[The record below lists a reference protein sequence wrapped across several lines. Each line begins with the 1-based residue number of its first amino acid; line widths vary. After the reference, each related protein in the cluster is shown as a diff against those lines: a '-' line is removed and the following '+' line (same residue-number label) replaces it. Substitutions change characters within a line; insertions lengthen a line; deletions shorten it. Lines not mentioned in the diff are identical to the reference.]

1 MLKKDKLE
9 DDYFYYKIIFQI
21 AKSLFFLLKLIGV
34 TLVDKIIQVSS
45 VQFYDTSSVHL
56 IVCPPPNIKIILLGS
71 FNLVPKIYMM
81 ARLKCLSSNV
91 IDPII

>member
-45 VQFYDTSSVHL
+45 VQFYDTSSV
-56 IVCPPPNIKIILLGS
+56 
-71 FNLVPKIYMM
+71 
-81 ARLKCLSSNV
+81 
-91 IDPII
+91 